1 MNTLLVTISVVS
13 VAFGAAMAWL
23 AFRFWREERLRS
35 EVRTAML
42 AELAR
47 PAGASLDGQGGDLF
61 NTRSAAPAW
70 PRRLAV
76 VAGLL
81 GAVVLGSFGYA
92 ALTSGPA
99 TRSVASAR
107 RPLELLSLD
116 HSRESGLLVVTGLV
130 QNPREGTTR
139 SRVIVTAT
147 LLDVAGSPVADGRS
161 ALDIATLEPGGESPF
176 AIRVAAPASVARY
189 RVGFRGADERPL
201 AHVDRRDPTLA
212 RKEAP

>member
-1 MNTLLVTISVVS
+1 MNTLLLTIAVVS

-35 EVRTAML
+35 EVRTALL
-42 AELAR
+42 AELSR
-47 PAGASLDGQGGDLF
+47 PAGASTDGPGSDLF
-61 NTRSAAPAW
+61 HTVRAAPAW

-81 GAVVLGSFGYA
+81 VALALGSFAYT
-92 ALTSGPA
+92 ALTSVPV
-99 TRSVASAR
+99 TRSVAAAPS
-107 RPLELLSLD
+107 PLELLALD

-130 QNPREGTTR
+130 QNPRAGATR
-139 SRVIVTAT
+139 TRVIVTAT
-147 LLDVAGSPVADGRS
+147 LLDAAGSPIAEGRS
-161 ALDIATLEPGGESPF
+161 ALDVATLEPGDESPF
-176 AIRVAAPASVARY
+176 AIGIAAPESVARY
-189 RVGFRGADERPL
+189 RVGFRGADDRPL